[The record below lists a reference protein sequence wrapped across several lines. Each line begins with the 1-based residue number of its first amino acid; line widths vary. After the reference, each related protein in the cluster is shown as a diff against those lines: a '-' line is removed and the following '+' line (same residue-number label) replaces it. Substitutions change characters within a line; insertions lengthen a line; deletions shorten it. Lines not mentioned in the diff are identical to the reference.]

1 MKRGQN
7 KQSGQLCW
15 HCKKACG
22 YCNWSRSLEPVKGWT
37 AEKVQRKS
45 GSKTLDTYHI
55 TACPEFEE
63 DGDDYY
69 ILPIREED

>member
-15 HCKKACG
+15 DCKKACG

-37 AEKVQRKS
+37 AEKVTRKS
-45 GSKTLDTYHI
+45 GNTSYETYHI
-55 TACPEFEE
+55 SACPEFEK

-69 ILPIREED
+69 VLPIHEED